1 MKSLFGYIIVNK
13 PEMKFKEF
21 DLYHAYY
28 CGLCR
33 SLKKCY
39 GMAGQISLSYDMT
52 FLAML
57 LCGLYEP
64 EETCSRERCVAHPLS
79 RHMAIENIFTEYA
92 ADMNVL
98 LTMYKCEDDW
108 KDEKKAGRHLY
119 GSVLKVKSI
128 KKNPY
133 PEKAEKIKACLESL
147 SQKEKENVQDIDT
160 MSGLFGEIMAELLA
174 YQKDAWEPLLRK
186 MGFYMGK
193 FIYLLDAYEDVEED
207 KKKQNYNPLAI
218 YSKKA
223 DFEEFAGHLLT
234 MMIAEASRAFEQ
246 LPILKNAEILRNILY
261 SGVWCRYEMIR
272 EKRRQ
277 KAGEKADE

>member
-64 EETCSRERCVAHPLS
+64 EETRSRERCVAHPLS
-79 RHMAIENIFTEYA
+79 KHMAIENIFTEYA

-108 KDEKKAGRHLY
+108 ADEHRKKAFVAAKLLH
-119 GSVLKVKSI
+119 SKI
-128 KKNPY
+128 KKI
-133 PEKAEKIKACLESL
+133 EKL
-147 SQKEKENVQDIDT
+147 
-160 MSGLFGEIMAELLA
+160 
-174 YQKDAWEPLLRK
+174 
-186 MGFYMGK
+186 
-193 FIYLLDAYEDVEED
+193 
-207 KKKQNYNPLAI
+207 
-218 YSKKA
+218 
-223 DFEEFAGHLLT
+223 
-234 MMIAEASRAFEQ
+234 
-246 LPILKNAEILRNILY
+246 
-261 SGVWCRYEMIR
+261 
-272 EKRRQ
+272 
-277 KAGEKADE
+277 

>member
-1 MKSLFGYIIVNK
+1 MLF
-13 PEMKFKEF
+13 
-21 DLYHAYY
+21 
-28 CGLCR
+28 R
-33 SLKKCY
+33 S
-39 GMAGQISLSYDMT
+39 
-52 FLAML
+52 
-57 LCGLYEP
+57 
-64 EETCSRERCVAHPLS
+64 
-79 RHMAIENIFTEYA
+79 
-92 ADMNVL
+92 
-98 LTMYKCEDDW
+98 
-108 KDEKKAGRHLY
+108 
-119 GSVLKVKSI
+119 
-128 KKNPY
+128 
-133 PEKAEKIKACLESL
+133 AEKIKACLESL

-160 MSGLFGEIMAELLA
+160 MSGLFGEIMAELFA

-218 YSKKA
+218 CSKKA

-261 SGVWCRYEMIR
+261 SGVWCRYEMIK

>member
-1 MKSLFGYIIVNK
+1 
-13 PEMKFKEF
+13 
-21 DLYHAYY
+21 
-28 CGLCR
+28 
-33 SLKKCY
+33 
-39 GMAGQISLSYDMT
+39 
-52 FLAML
+52 
-57 LCGLYEP
+57 
-64 EETCSRERCVAHPLS
+64 
-79 RHMAIENIFTEYA
+79 
-92 ADMNVL
+92 MNVL

-108 KDEKKAGRHLY
+108 QDEKKFGRHLY
-119 GSVLKVKSI
+119 GNVLKVKSI

-160 MSGLFGEIMAELLA
+160 MSGLFGEIMAELFA

-261 SGVWCRYEMIR
+261 SGVWCRYEMIK

>member
-57 LCGLYEP
+57 LSGLYEP
-64 EETCSRERCVAHPLS
+64 EETRSRERCMAHPLS

-108 KDEKKAGRHLY
+108 QDEKKAGRHLY
-119 GSVLKVKSI
+119 GSVLKVKST

-147 SQKEKENVQDIDT
+147 
-160 MSGLFGEIMAELLA
+160 
-174 YQKDAWEPLLRK
+174 
-186 MGFYMGK
+186 
-193 FIYLLDAYEDVEED
+193 
-207 KKKQNYNPLAI
+207 
-218 YSKKA
+218 
-223 DFEEFAGHLLT
+223 
-234 MMIAEASRAFEQ
+234 
-246 LPILKNAEILRNILY
+246 
-261 SGVWCRYEMIR
+261 
-272 EKRRQ
+272 
-277 KAGEKADE
+277 

>member
-28 CGLCR
+28 CGVCR

-57 LCGLYEP
+57 LSGLYEP

-108 KDEKKAGRHLY
+108 QDEKKAGRHLY
-119 GSVLKVKSI
+119 GSVLKVKST

-133 PEKAEKIKACLESL
+133 PEKARKDQSL
-147 SQKEKENVQDIDT
+147 SGKSFAERKGKCPGVSIRCR
-160 MSGLFGEIMAELLA
+160 GFFGEIMAELFA
-174 YQKDAWEPLLRK
+174 YQKDCVGRPLLRK
-186 MGFYMGK
+186 WA
-193 FIYLLDAYEDVEED
+193 FIWESLFIFWMLMKML
-207 KKKQNYNPLAI
+207 KKIKRSRIIILWRFTA
-218 YSKKA
+218 KK
-223 DFEEFAGHLLT
+223 
-234 MMIAEASRAFEQ
+234 R
-246 LPILKNAEILRNILY
+246 ILKNLQGI
-261 SGVWCRYEMIR
+261 C
-272 EKRRQ
+272 
-277 KAGEKADE
+277 

>member
-108 KDEKKAGRHLY
+108 QDEKKFGRHLY
-119 GSVLKVKSI
+119 GSVLKVKST

-160 MSGLFGEIMAELLA
+160 MSGLFGEIMAELFA

-193 FIYLLDAYEDVEED
+193 FIYLLDAYEDLKQD
-207 KKKQNYNPLAI
+207 QKKGNYNPLA
-218 YSKKA
+218 YVQMESKEEYETFCRSTLTCLMAECAKS
-223 DFEEFAGHLLT
+223 FER
-234 MMIAEASRAFEQ
+234 M
-246 LPILKNAEILRNILY
+246 PILQHAEILRNILY
-261 SGVWCRYEMIR
+261 SGVWTKYEYLKLK
-272 EKRRQ
+272 EK
-277 KAGEKADE
+277 KTKS

>member
-1 MKSLFGYIIVNK
+1 M
-13 PEMKFKEF
+13 
-21 DLYHAYY
+21 
-28 CGLCR
+28 
-33 SLKKCY
+33 
-39 GMAGQISLSYDMT
+39 
-52 FLAML
+52 
-57 LCGLYEP
+57 
-64 EETCSRERCVAHPLS
+64 AHPLS

-108 KDEKKAGRHLY
+108 QDEKKAGRHLY
-119 GSVLKVKSI
+119 GSVLKVKST

-160 MSGLFGEIMAELLA
+160 MSGLFGEIMAELFA

-261 SGVWCRYEMIR
+261 SGVWCRYEMIK

>member
-28 CGLCR
+28 CGVCR

-57 LCGLYEP
+57 LSGLYEP

-108 KDEKKAGRHLY
+108 
-119 GSVLKVKSI
+119 
-128 KKNPY
+128 
-133 PEKAEKIKACLESL
+133 
-147 SQKEKENVQDIDT
+147 QD
-160 MSGLFGEIMAELLA
+160 
-174 YQKDAWEPLLRK
+174 
-186 MGFYMGK
+186 
-193 FIYLLDAYEDVEED
+193 
-207 KKKQNYNPLAI
+207 
-218 YSKKA
+218 
-223 DFEEFAGHLLT
+223 
-234 MMIAEASRAFEQ
+234 
-246 LPILKNAEILRNILY
+246 
-261 SGVWCRYEMIR
+261 
-272 EKRRQ
+272 
-277 KAGEKADE
+277 

>member
-57 LCGLYEP
+57 LSGLYEP

-108 KDEKKAGRHLY
+108 QDEKKFGRHLY

-133 PEKAEKIKACLESL
+133 SEKAEKIKACLESL

-160 MSGLFGEIMAELLA
+160 MSGLFGEIMAELFA

-193 FIYLLDAYEDVEED
+193 FIYLLDAYERSRIIILWRFTA
-207 KKKQNYNPLAI
+207 KK
-218 YSKKA
+218 
-223 DFEEFAGHLLT
+223 
-234 MMIAEASRAFEQ
+234 R
-246 LPILKNAEILRNILY
+246 ILKNLQGI
-261 SGVWCRYEMIR
+261 C
-272 EKRRQ
+272 
-277 KAGEKADE
+277 

>member
-1 MKSLFGYIIVNK
+1 MKDVIKLENVEQYNDLFG
-13 PEMKFKEF
+13 
-21 DLYHAYY
+21 L
-28 CGLCR
+28 
-33 SLKKCY
+33 
-39 GMAGQISLSYDMT
+39 
-52 FLAML
+52 
-57 LCGLYEP
+57 
-64 EETCSRERCVAHPLS
+64 ETLHPLVS
-79 RHMAIENIFTEYA
+79 VVDLSQATRHPEHFVLNYGVYA
-92 ADMNVL
+92 LFLKQTRCGDIR
-98 LTMYKCEDDW
+98 Y
-108 KDEKKAGRHLY
+108 GRQTY
-119 GSVLKVKSI
+119 GSVLKVKST

-160 MSGLFGEIMAELLA
+160 MSGLFGEIMAELFA

-261 SGVWCRYEMIR
+261 SGVWCRYEMIK

>member
-57 LCGLYEP
+57 LSGLYEP
-64 EETCSRERCVAHPLS
+64 EETRSRERCVAHPLS

-108 KDEKKAGRHLY
+108 QDEKKFGRHLY
-119 GSVLKVKSI
+119 GSVLKVKST
-128 KKNPY
+128 KKNPF
-133 PEKAEKIKACLESL
+133 KSKS
-147 SQKEKENVQDIDT
+147 S
-160 MSGLFGEIMAELLA
+160 S
-174 YQKDAWEPLLRK
+174 
-186 MGFYMGK
+186 
-193 FIYLLDAYEDVEED
+193 
-207 KKKQNYNPLAI
+207 NPFK
-218 YSKKA
+218 SK
-223 DFEEFAGHLLT
+223 
-234 MMIAEASRAFEQ
+234 R
-246 LPILKNAEILRNILY
+246 
-261 SGVWCRYEMIR
+261 
-272 EKRRQ
+272 
-277 KAGEKADE
+277 

>member
-1 MKSLFGYIIVNK
+1 VKSLFGYIIVNK

-57 LCGLYEP
+57 LSGLYEP

-108 KDEKKAGRHLY
+108 QDEKKFGRHLY
-119 GSVLKVKSI
+119 GSVLKVKGR
-128 KKNPY
+128 KDQ
-133 PEKAEKIKACLESL
+133 SL
-147 SQKEKENVQDIDT
+147 SGK
-160 MSGLFGEIMAELLA
+160 SFAE
-174 YQKDAWEPLLRK
+174 RK
-186 MGFYMGK
+186 GK
-193 FIYLLDAYEDVEED
+193 CPGYRYDV
-207 KKKQNYNPLAI
+207 
-218 YSKKA
+218 
-223 DFEEFAGHLLT
+223 G
-234 MMIAEASRAFEQ
+234 AF
-246 LPILKNAEILRNILY
+246 
-261 SGVWCRYEMIR
+261 W
-272 EKRRQ
+272 
-277 KAGEKADE
+277 

>member
-1 MKSLFGYIIVNK
+1 
-13 PEMKFKEF
+13 MKFKEF

-57 LCGLYEP
+57 LSGLYEP

-119 GSVLKVKSI
+119 GRVLKVKST

-160 MSGLFGEIMAELLA
+160 MSGLFGEIMAELFA

-261 SGVWCRYEMIR
+261 SGVWCRYEMIK

>member
-108 KDEKKAGRHLY
+108 QDEKKAGRHLY
-119 GSVLKVKSI
+119 GSVLKVKST

-160 MSGLFGEIMAELLA
+160 MSGLFGEIMAELFA

-193 FIYLLDAYEDVEED
+193 FIYLMDAYEDLPNDLE
-207 KKKQNYNPLAI
+207 KGCYNPL
-218 YSKKA
+218 KKIA
-223 DFEEFAGHLLT
+223 EEEGYEERIKQILC
-234 MMIAEASRAFEQ
+234 MMIAESTAEFEK
-246 LPILKNAEILRNILY
+246 LPCLSDIDILRNILY
-261 SGVWCRYEMIR
+261 DGVWNCYNKIQRKKSE
-272 EKRRQ
+272 EQ
-277 KAGEKADE
+277 KK

>member
-108 KDEKKAGRHLY
+108 QDEKKAGRHLY
-119 GSVLKVKSI
+119 GSVLKVKST

-160 MSGLFGEIMAELLA
+160 MSGLFGEIMAELFA

-186 MGFYMGK
+186 WA
-193 FIYLLDAYEDVEED
+193 FIWESLFIFWMLMKML
-207 KKKQNYNPLAI
+207 KKIKRSRIIILWRFTA
-218 YSKKA
+218 KK
-223 DFEEFAGHLLT
+223 
-234 MMIAEASRAFEQ
+234 R
-246 LPILKNAEILRNILY
+246 ILKNLQGI
-261 SGVWCRYEMIR
+261 C
-272 EKRRQ
+272 
-277 KAGEKADE
+277 

>member
-108 KDEKKAGRHLY
+108 QDEKKFGRHLY
-119 GSVLKVKSI
+119 GSVLKVKST

-160 MSGLFGEIMAELLA
+160 MSGLFGEMLM
-174 YQKDAWEPLLRK
+174 K
-186 MGFYMGK
+186 M
-193 FIYLLDAYEDVEED
+193 L
-207 KKKQNYNPLAI
+207 KKIKRSRIIILWRFTA
-218 YSKKA
+218 KK
-223 DFEEFAGHLLT
+223 
-234 MMIAEASRAFEQ
+234 R
-246 LPILKNAEILRNILY
+246 ILKNLQGI
-261 SGVWCRYEMIR
+261 C
-272 EKRRQ
+272 
-277 KAGEKADE
+277 

>member
-57 LCGLYEP
+57 LSGLYEP

-108 KDEKKAGRHLY
+108 QDEKKFGRHLY
-119 GSVLKVKSI
+119 GNVLKVKSI

-147 SQKEKENVQDIDT
+147 SQK
-160 MSGLFGEIMAELLA
+160 
-174 YQKDAWEPLLRK
+174 
-186 MGFYMGK
+186 GK
-193 FIYLLDAYEDVEED
+193 GKCPGYRYDV
-207 KKKQNYNPLAI
+207 
-218 YSKKA
+218 
-223 DFEEFAGHLLT
+223 G
-234 MMIAEASRAFEQ
+234 AF
-246 LPILKNAEILRNILY
+246 
-261 SGVWCRYEMIR
+261 W
-272 EKRRQ
+272 
-277 KAGEKADE
+277 